1 MLCMD
6 MKDQQP
12 NSHPTQASIQA
23 RDNLRCWLWVPSH
36 SKVQKCSIWVFIH
49 SFIVDLQRHKVT
61 WIEVC
66 WTIRPHPPSSQ
77 DKSEQV
83 ATAESTVLDIRPCR
97 MLSGWTLITTTIT
110 SSATS
115 QPIRPAWFR
124 STQQWEHPACSR
136 LSTLASTWVPKQD
149 KAHL

>member
-6 MKDQQP
+6 MKDLQL
-12 NSHPTQASIQA
+12 NSHLTQASIQA
-23 RDNLRCWLWVPSH
+23 QGNLKCWLWVLSH
-36 SKVQKCSIWVFIH
+36 SKVPKCSIWVFIH
-49 SFIVDLQRHKVT
+49 SSIVDLRRHRVT
-61 WIEVC
+61 WTEVC

-83 ATAESTVLDIRPCR
+83 ATAESTVLDTKPCR
-97 MLSGWTLITTTIT
+97 MLSGWTLITTIS
-110 SSATS
+110 SSATF

-124 STQQWEHPACSR
+124 STQQWEHPACCL
-136 LSTLASTWVPKQD
+136 LSTLVSTWVLKQG